1 MNLMLWR
8 SWFSEQ
14 KSQYSE
20 KLNRVKVKVG
30 VPLLTQEVIV
40 LWSMGLLG
48 TRIVWVMGGC
58 SDP

>member
-1 MNLMLWR
+1 MNLILWR
-8 SWFSEQ
+8 PWFSEQ

-20 KLNRVKVKVG
+20 KLNRVKIKVG
-30 VPLLTQEVIV
+30 VPPLTQEVIV

-58 SDP
+58 GDP